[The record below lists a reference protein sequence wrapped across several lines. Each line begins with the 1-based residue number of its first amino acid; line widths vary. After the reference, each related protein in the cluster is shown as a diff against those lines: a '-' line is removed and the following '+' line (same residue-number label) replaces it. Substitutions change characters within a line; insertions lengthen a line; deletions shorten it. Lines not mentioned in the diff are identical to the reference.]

1 MDCWGLLSL
10 YARSL
15 VEHAAWAS
23 CWRAASDLKHLAG
36 TCSWLGK
43 AIVSHRGDGA
53 AWPRGPQIDWHRTGM
68 RAATVLIVAAH
79 RAAAGMHAR
88 RHQRGQERRWA
99 RDTSCSPRPR
109 GGGARRAW
117 PRLRPPQR
125 PQAVLPRQSDGPSD
139 GADRLGRWVVAVRA
153 GEAAVSAK
161 EPRYVCIDQKCKK
174 LGTPGLQHVR
184 TRMAPRG
191 LEALPERGFRK
202 TMMHR

>member
-1 MDCWGLLSL
+1 MRNFKRRVDPSSLVRRRCCNNQLGRCLHSTRRRRLPPGAAQMNCLGLFALR
-10 YARSL
+10 ARSL

-23 CWRAASDLKHLAG
+23 CRRATSDLKHLAG

-79 RAAAGMHAR
+79 RAAADMHAR

-117 PRLRPPQR
+117 PRLRPSQR
-125 PQAVLPRQSDGPSD
+125 PQAVLPRQP
-139 GADRLGRWVVAVRA
+139 
-153 GEAAVSAK
+153 
-161 EPRYVCIDQKCKK
+161 
-174 LGTPGLQHVR
+174 
-184 TRMAPRG
+184 MAPATGRVAWADGSSRCARG
-191 LEALPERGFRK
+191 KPL
-202 TMMHR
+202 

>member
-1 MDCWGLLSL
+1 MVHATIGTLHSTRRRRLPPGAAQMNYLGLFALR
-10 YARSL
+10 ARSL

-23 CWRAASDLKHLAG
+23 CRHATSDLKHLAG

-53 AWPRGPQIDWHRTGM
+53 AWLRWLQIDCHRTGM
-68 RAATVLIVAAH
+68 RSVIVLIIAAH

-117 PRLRPPQR
+117 PRLRPSQR
-125 PQAVLPRQSDGPSD
+125 PRAVLQRQSDGPSD
-139 GADRLGRWVVAVRA
+139 GAGRLVRWVVAMRA
-153 GEAAVSAK
+153 GEAAVSAT
-161 EPRYVCIDQKCKK
+161 EPRCVCIGQ
-174 LGTPGLQHVR
+174 T
-184 TRMAPRG
+184 
-191 LEALPERGFRK
+191 
-202 TMMHR
+202 